1 MKEADIDSI
10 RKQKLADIEFERHLN
25 KQMELLRE
33 RRAYEFLDQLASEKK
48 LPKSS
53 RPTHLIEND
62 SYVATRETNVV
73 L

>member
-33 RRAYEFLDQLASEKK
+33 RRA
-48 LPKSS
+48 
-53 RPTHLIEND
+53 
-62 SYVATRETNVV
+62 
-73 L
+73 